1 MDTSI
6 LLNLDVFTL
15 MLMALGGYS
24 LGFITL
30 SIIWLTHREIP
41 GLGFWWWSSL
51 CALAAQSLFFMQAFS
66 PHIAG
71 IWLANLL
78 ITLCIAL
85 MPLALQR
92 FFGESPN
99 WRAFALFMLI
109 YLLLLCWSVLANDE
123 MAPRVLLACLSYMV
137 LGAVIVFL
145 VWRHGY
151 PAYLPAVLVFTVVNI
166 LLYGFNL
173 VRMGALLGG
182 EVRVLMDQH
191 VVNVL
196 PFLSM
201 LMGNYLST
209 FGVLLLCT
217 QYRALALRQLATQ
230 DPLTGVYNRR
240 GLHHHLP
247 PLLGKGP
254 VLLAMVDLDDFKQ
267 INDSFG
273 HEMGDRVLREVGCY
287 LKGQP
292 DLLVGRFGGEE
303 FVLLANW
310 QQGQAHERCEQLRRE
325 IAALEVEGI
334 RITISMGLDWLWP
347 GEGLEQA
354 LHRADGALYRAKREG
369 KNRVCVWQAG
379 ETRASPP
386 PVSAA

>member
-30 SIIWLTHREIP
+30 SIIWSTHREIP
-41 GLGFWWWSSL
+41 GLGLWWWSSL
-51 CALAAQSLFFMQAFS
+51 CALAAQSLFFMQAFA

-92 FFGESPN
+92 FFGEPPN
-99 WRAFALFMLI
+99 WRAFAIFMLV
-109 YLLLLCWSVLANDE
+109 YLLILCWSVLFNDE

-137 LGAVIVFL
+137 LGAVVVLLI
-145 VWRHGY
+145 WRHGY

-173 VRMGALLGG
+173 VRMGALLSG
-182 EVRVLMDQH
+182 EVRVLMDPH

-217 QYRALALRQLATQ
+217 QYRALALRQQASQ
-230 DPLTGVYNRR
+230 DPLTGLLNRR
-240 GLHHHLP
+240 GFMARCAKASRRGALV
-247 PLLGKGP
+247 
-254 VLLAMVDLDDFKQ
+254 VLDLDDFKQ
-267 INDSFG
+267 INDRHC
-273 HEMGDRVLREVGCY
+273 HEAGDRVLAAVGTY
-287 LKGQP
+287 LAGQR
-292 DLLVGRFGGEE
+292 DLVASRFGGEE
-303 FVLLANW
+303 FVLLLPQVEATA
-310 QQGQAHERCEQLRRE
+310 QQARCEQIRQGVATL
-325 IAALEVEGI
+325 ALDGI
-334 RITISMGLDWLWP
+334 GVTASLGLAPCTQGWHFDTLFS
-347 GEGLEQA
+347 QA
-354 LHRADGALYRAKREG
+354 DRALYQAKRSG
-369 KNRVCVWQAG
+369 KNRVCQNA
-379 ETRASPP
+379 
-386 PVSAA
+386 

>member
-30 SIIWLTHREIP
+30 SIIWTTHREIP

-51 CALAAQSLFFMQAFS
+51 CALAAQSLFFLQAFT

-92 FFGESPN
+92 FFGVSPN
-99 WRAFALFMLI
+99 WRAFVLFMLI
-109 YLLLLCWSVLANDE
+109 YLLLLCWSVMFNDE

-191 VVNVL
+191 LVNVL

-240 GLHHHLP
+240 GLHHHLA

-267 INDSFG
+267 VNDSFG
-273 HEMGDRVLREVGCY
+273 HEMGDRVLREVGRH

-292 DLLVGRFGGEE
+292 DLLVGRVGGEE

-369 KNRVCVWQAG
+369 KNRVCVWQ
-379 ETRASPP
+379 ETRESSP

>member
-30 SIIWLTHREIP
+30 SIIWSTHREIP
-41 GLGFWWWSSL
+41 GLGLWWWSSL
-51 CALAAQSLFFMQAFS
+51 CALAAQSLFFLQAFA
-66 PHIAG
+66 PHMAG

-85 MPLALQR
+85 MPLAIQR
-92 FFGESPN
+92 FFGEPPN
-99 WRAFALFMLI
+99 WRAFALFMAI
-109 YLLLLCWSVLANDE
+109 YVPILCWSVLFNDH
-123 MAPRVLLACLSYMV
+123 MAPKVLLACLSYMV

-145 VWRHGY
+145 IWRHGY

-173 VRMGALLGG
+173 VRMGSLLSG
-182 EVRVLMDQH
+182 EARVLMDQH

-217 QYRALALRQLATQ
+217 QYRALALRRQASQ
-230 DPLTGVYNRR
+230 DPLTG
-240 GLHHHLP
+240 
-247 PLLGKGP
+247 LLNMEHCARAPKQGALV
-254 VLLAMVDLDDFKQ
+254 VLDLDDFKQ
-267 INDSFG
+267 INDRHG
-273 HEMGDRVLREVGCY
+273 HEAGDRVLAAVGRY
-287 LKGQP
+287 LAAQG
-292 DLLVGRFGGEE
+292 DLVASRFGGEE
-303 FVLLANW
+303 FVLLLPEGDALA
-310 QQGQAHERCEQLRRE
+310 QQARCEQIRQAIATLPLAGIQVTASLGLVPGARE
-325 IAALEVEGI
+325 WHFDTLF
-334 RITISMGLDWLWP
+334 S
-347 GEGLEQA
+347 QA
-354 LHRADGALYRAKREG
+354 DRALYRAKRSG
-369 KNRVCVWQAG
+369 KNRVCLPA
-379 ETRASPP
+379 
-386 PVSAA
+386 